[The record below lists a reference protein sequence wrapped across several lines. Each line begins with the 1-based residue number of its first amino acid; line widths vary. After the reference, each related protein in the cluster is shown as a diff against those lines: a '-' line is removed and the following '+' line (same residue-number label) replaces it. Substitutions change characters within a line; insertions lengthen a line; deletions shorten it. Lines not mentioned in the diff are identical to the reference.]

1 MLQVHVVFLLNPDPV
16 EVLALDFIMT
26 LAGTPVVRS
35 PMAVAEET
43 PTTLN
48 QRSSVNSPVG
58 RVVSLTMYSICLI
71 CISLV
76 IIDFF
81 L

>member
-1 MLQVHVVFLLNPDPV
+1 MLQVHVVFLLNQDPV

-35 PMAVAEET
+35 PMAVVEET

-48 QRSSVNSPVG
+48 QRSSVNGPVG

-71 CISLV
+71 CIS
-76 IIDFF
+76 
-81 L
+81 

>member
-35 PMAVAEET
+35 PMAVVEET
-43 PTTLN
+43 PTTFN
-48 QRSSVNSPVG
+48 QRSSVNGPVG
-58 RVVSLTMYSICLI
+58 RVVSLTLYFILFKFVS
-71 CISLV
+71 V
-76 IIDFF
+76 E
-81 L
+81 